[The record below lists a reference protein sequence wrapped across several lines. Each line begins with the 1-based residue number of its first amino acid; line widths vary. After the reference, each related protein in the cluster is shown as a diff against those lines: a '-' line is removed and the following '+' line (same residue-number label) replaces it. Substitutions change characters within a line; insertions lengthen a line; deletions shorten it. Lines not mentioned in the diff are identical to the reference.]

1 METCFSGRPV
11 GKDPSPDPWA
21 TGGGGGEVAR
31 GSSNRE
37 VGGGDPSGALGRGG
51 IPQGARRGRGIL
63 YLWLPWDFPSGRKSA
78 VASNISSVY

>member
-37 VGGGDPSGALGRGG
+37 VGGGGSK
-51 IPQGARRGRGIL
+51 RGIRKG
-63 YLWLPWDFPSGRKSA
+63 WDSPRRP
-78 VASNISSVY
+78 